1 MSAGVLE
8 TLDSVPWAELDLAG
22 VSEEMLPELLRTMA
36 GTDEQAAIAAF
47 HDVRWEILHQG
58 TVYTAT
64 PAVVPFLVE
73 LVDVVGPVLRG
84 AVVEFLGDL
93 AHTYE
98 LDPDEDLRVEVRAA
112 VTAEV
117 DRLLPL
123 LTDDDPWLR
132 YVAAYAVS
140 GCPDRAAD
148 VLAVLGRRWQ
158 EEADPRV
165 RAGLVIAA
173 ATLDRRTE
181 LVKDGL
187 GTRHPPVVRAAAV
200 LAAVRTGRRWPGAKA
215 VAAVRAAWRDGD
227 PFAGAE
233 RDGGDDG
240 EGRWRPPDWYPEA
253 MADLLES
260 LPPTDQ
266 PPILAAL
273 LHSAD
278 PDVRERALFHAG
290 MAIGARR
297 SLRESLPPLLVPALT
312 DTEPAVRLAAADAI
326 RRAGRAVAPL
336 ADTLAD
342 LAGRDDEAAG
352 QAVAALVE
360 LGDPRADDLV
370 PRHLRAGTAA
380 GDIGVALAAA
390 GTPATD
396 TLLAAVRHR
405 LAALAGGAEQRYR
418 ETHEFYRT
426 FHISETTALLRL
438 VRAWGPAAAAAA
450 PELVGLMR
458 AKQAHLD
465 AAAALAAMGPAA
477 AGVAPELPTFT
488 PRFLETGSNEF
499 RLAVARARWRLGG
512 AVGPAVDEA
521 WLHVARGGYAPGG
534 IALLK
539 EIGEPAHALLPR
551 MRRARDHWLTN
562 TEDRGECVR
571 VARLLWEWTGDAEEA
586 RPTTRAMLADID
598 MDLIPY
604 DQFEAAILAVELGEP
619 DAVPTLT
626 DMLDTDHRPFVQV
639 IEAHRVLWRRTGD
652 PDPFLSH
659 VRAELAADQ
668 PPRTTTWPLILD
680 LLTELGPAAA
690 PLHPALRSFAT
701 RDEQAT
707 SYSHGDTPGI
717 ADERVRTAIRTAI
730 GDSS

>member
-1 MSAGVLE
+1 MLE

-22 VSEEMLPELLRTMA
+22 VSEETLPELLRTMA
-36 GTDEQAAIAAF
+36 GPDDEAAVAAF
-47 HDVRWEILHQG
+47 HDVRWEVLHQG
-58 TVYTAT
+58 TVYAAT

-73 LVDVVGPVLRG
+73 VLEVVGPVLRG

-93 AHTYE
+93 AHTVE

-117 DRLLPL
+117 DRLLPML
-123 LTDDDPWLR
+123 ADDDPWLR

-158 EEADPRV
+158 DEPDPRV

-173 ATLDRRTE
+173 ATLDRRTD

-187 GTRHPPVVRAAAV
+187 GTRQPPVVRAAAV

-233 RDGGDDG
+233 WDGD
-240 EGRWRPPDWYPEA
+240 GRWRPPDWYPEA
-253 MADLLES
+253 MADLLDS

-278 PDVRERALFHAG
+278 PVVRERALFHAG
-290 MAIGARR
+290 MAIGTRR
-297 SLRESLPPLLVPALT
+297 SLRKSLPPLLVPALA
-312 DTEPAVRLAAADAI
+312 DPEPAVRLAAADAI

-342 LAGRDDEAAG
+342 LADRDDEAAG

-360 LGDPRADDLV
+360 LGDPRAADLV
-370 PRHLRAGTAA
+370 PRHLRGGTAA
-380 GDIGVALAAA
+380 GDIGVALANA
-390 GTPATD
+390 GAPATD
-396 TLLAAVRHR
+396 TLLSAVRHR
-405 LAALAGGAEQRYR
+405 LAALAGGAEQRFR
-418 ETHEFYRT
+418 VTHEFYRA
-426 FHISETTALLRL
+426 FHISEITALLRL

-450 PELVGLMR
+450 PELIGLIR
-458 AKQAHLD
+458 AEQAVRD
-465 AAAALAAMGPAA
+465 ATAALAAMGPAA
-477 AGVAPELPTFT
+477 ADVVPELPTFT
-488 PRFLETGSNEF
+488 PGFLERRGNNEV
-499 RLAVARARWRLGG
+499 RLAVARARWCLGG
-512 AVGPAVDEA
+512 EAGPAVDEA

-539 EIGEPAHALLPR
+539 EIGEPAHVLAPR
-551 MRRARDHWLTN
+551 MRRARDHWLAQEEM
-562 TEDRGECVR
+562 EDRGECVS
-571 VARLLWEWTGDAEEA
+571 VARLLWEWTGDPEEA
-586 RPTTRAMLADID
+586 RPTTRVMLADID
-598 MDLIPY
+598 PDLIPY

-619 DAVPTLT
+619 DAVPTLLG
-626 DMLDTDHRPFVQV
+626 MLEPDDRSFLQV
-639 IEAHRVLWRRTGD
+639 MSAHRVLWRRTGN
-652 PDPFLSH
+652 PEPFLSY
-659 VRAELAADQ
+659 VRTRLGADQ
-668 PPRTTTWPLILD
+668 PPNTTSWPLILD
-680 LLTELGPAAA
+680 LLAELGPAAA
-690 PLHPALRSFAT
+690 PLHPTLRSFAI
-701 RDEQAT
+701 RDEQVTAYT
-707 SYSHGDTPGI
+707 HGDTPGI
-717 ADERVRTAIRTAI
+717 ADEQVRTAIQAAA
-730 GDSS
+730 GGS

>member
-1 MSAGVLE
+1 MITGDGAVVSAGVLE

-22 VSEEMLPELLRTMA
+22 VSEEMLPDLLRAMA
-36 GTDEQAAIAAF
+36 GADDEAAIAAF
-47 HDVRWEILHQG
+47 HDVRWEVLHQG
-58 TVYTAT
+58 TVYEAT

-93 AHTYE
+93 AHTYA
-98 LDPDEDLRVEVRAA
+98 LDPGEDLRVEVRAA

-123 LTDDDPWLR
+123 LADDDPWLR
-132 YVAAYAVS
+132 YVAAYAVA

-148 VLAVLGRRWQ
+148 VLAAIGERWQ

-173 ATLDRRTE
+173 AALDRRTD

-200 LAAVRTGRRWPGAKA
+200 LAAVRSGRRWPGAKA
-215 VAAVRAAWRDGD
+215 VTAVRAAWRDGD
-227 PFAGAE
+227 PFASA
-233 RDGGDDG
+233 DGD
-240 EGRWRPPDWYPEA
+240 GRWGPPDWYPEA
-253 MADLLES
+253 MADLLDN

-266 PPILAAL
+266 APILAAL

-278 PDVRERALFHAG
+278 AGVRERALCHAG

-297 SLRESLPPLLVPALT
+297 SLRESLPPLLVPVLS
-312 DTEPAVRLAAADAI
+312 DPEPTVRLAAADAI

-336 ADTLAD
+336 ADTLSD

-360 LGDPRADDLV
+360 LGDPRADALV

-396 TLLAAVRHR
+396 DLLAAVRHR
-405 LAALAGGAEQRYR
+405 LAALAGGAEERYR
-418 ETHEFYRT
+418 VTREFYRE
-426 FHISETTALLRL
+426 FHIPELTALLRL
-438 VRAWGPAAAAAA
+438 VRTWGPTAAAATPALLA
-450 PELVGLMR
+450 LIRTE
-458 AKQAHLD
+458 QAVLD
-465 AAAALAAMGPAA
+465 ATEALAAMGPAA
-477 AGVAPELPTFT
+477 ADAAPELPTFT
-488 PRFLETGSNEF
+488 PRFLESGNNEL

-512 AVGPAVDEA
+512 EPGPAVDEA

-534 IALLK
+534 IALLA
-539 EIGEPAHALLPR
+539 EIGEPAHVLAPR
-551 MRRARDHWLTN
+551 MRRARDHWLTDA
-562 TEDRGECVR
+562 EHRGECVS
-571 VARLLWEWTGDAEEA
+571 VARLLWEWTGDPEEA
-586 RPTTRAMLADID
+586 RPTTRVMLTDTNS
-598 MDLIPY
+598 PY
-604 DQFEAAILAVELGEP
+604 DHVEAAILAVDLGEP
-619 DAVPTLT
+619 DAAPTLT
-626 DMLDTDHRPFVQV
+626 GLLGTGHRPFLQV
-639 IEAHRVLWRRTGD
+639 MKAHRALWRRTGD
-652 PDPFLSH
+652 PDPFLSY
-659 VRAELAADQ
+659 VRTRLAADE
-668 PPRTTTWPLILD
+668 PPSTMNWPLILD

-690 PLHPALRSFAT
+690 PLHPTLRSFAT
-701 RDEQAT
+701 REEQVT
-707 SYSHGDTPGI
+707 TYHPGDTPGI
-717 ADERVRTAIRTAI
+717 ADEQVRTAIQIAAND
-730 GDSS
+730 GS

>member
-1 MSAGVLE
+1 VLE

-22 VSEEMLPELLRTMA
+22 VSEQTLPDLLRTMA
-36 GTDEQAAIAAF
+36 GADDQAAVDAF

-58 TVYTAT
+58 TVYAAT
-64 PAVVPFLVE
+64 PAVVPFLAE

-93 AHTYE
+93 AHTCE

-117 DRLLPL
+117 DRLLPML
-123 LTDDDPWLR
+123 ADDDPWLR

-140 GCPDRAAD
+140 GCPGRATD
-148 VLAVLGRRWQ
+148 VQAVLGRRWQ

-200 LAAVRTGRRWPGAKA
+200 LAAVRSGRRWPGAKA
-215 VAAVRAAWRDGD
+215 VAAVRAGWRDGD
-227 PFAGAE
+227 PFAGTE
-233 RDGGDDG
+233 RDG
-240 EGRWRPPDWYPEA
+240 RWGPPDWYPEA
-253 MADLLES
+253 MADLLDT

-266 PPILAAL
+266 PPILEAL

-312 DTEPAVRLAAADAI
+312 DPEPGVRLGAADAI

-336 ADTLAD
+336 ADTLSD

-352 QAVAALVE
+352 QAVATLVE
-360 LGDPRADDLV
+360 LGDPRATALV

-396 TLLAAVRHR
+396 DLLDAVRHR

-418 ETHEFYRT
+418 ETHEFHRT
-426 FHISETTALLRL
+426 FHISEITALLRL
-438 VRAWGPAAAAAA
+438 VRAWGPTAAAAT
-450 PELVGLMR
+450 PELVDLIR
-458 AKQAHLD
+458 ANQAVLD
-465 AAAALAAMGPAA
+465 ATGALAAMGPAA
-477 AGVAPELPTFT
+477 AGALPELPTFT
-488 PRFLETGSNEF
+488 PGFLERWDNEF

-512 AVGPAVDEA
+512 AAGPAIDEA
-521 WLHVARGGYAPGG
+521 WLHVARGGYSSGG

-539 EIGEPAHALLPR
+539 EIGEPAHVLLPR
-551 MRRARDHWLTN
+551 MRRARDHWLTDA
-562 TEDRGECVR
+562 EHHGECVS
-571 VARLLWEWTGDAEEA
+571 VARLLWEWTGDPEQA
-586 RPTTRAMLADID
+586 RPTTRVMLADID

-604 DQFEAAILAVELGEP
+604 NQFEAAILAVDLGEP

-626 DMLDTDHRPFVQV
+626 EMLDTDHRPFLQV
-639 IEAHRVLWRRTGD
+639 MAAHRALWRRTGD
-652 PDPFLSH
+652 PDPFLTY
-659 VRAELAADQ
+659 VRTRLADDQ
-668 PPRTTTWPLILD
+668 PPSTTNWPLILD

-690 PLHPALRSFAT
+690 PLHPTLRAYAT

-707 SYSHGDTPGI
+707 TYSHGDTPGI
-717 ADERVRTAIRTAI
+717 ADEQIRTAI
-730 GDSS
+730 QTTADHIS

>member
-1 MSAGVLE
+1 VSAGVLE
-8 TLDSVPWAELDLAG
+8 RLDSVPWAELDLAG
-22 VSEEMLPELLRTMA
+22 VSEEMLPDLLRTMA
-36 GTDEQAAIAAF
+36 GADDKAAIDAF
-47 HDVRWEILHQG
+47 HDVQWEILHQG
-58 TVYTAT
+58 TVYAAT

-93 AHTYE
+93 AHACE

-117 DRLLPL
+117 DRLLPML
-123 LTDDDPWLR
+123 ADNDPWLR

-148 VLAVLGRRWQ
+148 VLVVIGRRWQ

-173 ATLDRRTE
+173 ATLDRRTD
-181 LVKDGL
+181 LIKYGL
-187 GTRHPPVVRAAAV
+187 GTRHPSVVRAAAV
-200 LAAVRTGRRWPGAKA
+200 LAAVRSGRRWPGAKA

-233 RDGGDDG
+233 RDGD
-240 EGRWRPPDWYPEA
+240 GRWGPPDWYPEA
-253 MADLLES
+253 MADLLDN

-266 PPILAAL
+266 PPILGAL

-278 PDVRERALFHAG
+278 PDVRERALCHAG

-312 DTEPAVRLAAADAI
+312 DPEPKVRLAAADAI

-336 ADTLAD
+336 ADTLAA

-360 LGDPRADDLV
+360 LGDPRAGDLV

-390 GTPATD
+390 GAPATPD
-396 TLLAAVRHR
+396 LLAAVRHR
-405 LAALAGGAEQRYR
+405 LAALARGAEQRYR
-418 ETHEFYRT
+418 VTSEFHRT
-426 FHISETTALLRL
+426 FHISEITALLRL
-438 VRAWGPAAAAAA
+438 VRAWGPTAAAAA
-450 PELVGLMR
+450 PELVGLIR
-458 AKQAHLD
+458 TKQAVLD
-465 AAAALAAMGPAA
+465 ATEALAAMGPAA
-477 AGVAPELPTFT
+477 ADAVPELPTFT
-488 PRFLETGSNEF
+488 PRFLESGNNGF

-512 AVGPAVDEA
+512 EAGPAADEA

-534 IALLK
+534 IALLA
-539 EIGEPAHALLPR
+539 EIGEPAHVLLPR
-551 MRRARDHWLTN
+551 MRRARDYWLT
-562 TEDRGECVR
+562 EAEHRGECVS
-571 VARLLWEWTGDAEEA
+571 VARLLWEWTGDPEEA
-586 RPTTRAMLADID
+586 RPTTRVMLADID

-604 DQFEAAILAVELGEP
+604 DQFEAAILAVDLGEP
-619 DAVPTLT
+619 GAVPTLIG
-626 DMLDTDHRPFVQV
+626 MLGTDHRPFLQV
-639 IEAHRVLWRRTGD
+639 MDAHRVLWHRTGD
-652 PDPFLSH
+652 PDPFLSY
-659 VRAELAADQ
+659 VRTRLAADE
-668 PPRTTTWPLILD
+668 PPSTMNWPLILD

-690 PLHPALRSFAT
+690 PLHPTLRSFAL
-701 RDEQAT
+701 RDEQVT
-707 SYSHGDTPGI
+707 TYGPGDTPGI
-717 ADERVRTAIRTAI
+717 ADEQVRTAIQTAADD
-730 GDSS
+730 GS